1 MLSKTDVETLERLTC
16 SGLLEK
22 WEGLRR
28 KFDSGGKITIANT
41 GQYSSGKS
49 TLFNALLCRIDNE
62 RFKTGEIPTTK
73 KGEREKFADG
83 IDLMDTP
90 GIDAN
95 LADDAEAFRMLMQAD
110 IIIMTHNVKMGML
123 NRAEYEWLKRI
134 ADGIGKEDLSDR
146 LIFVS
151 TWIDEIQ
158 DESDRQKLRDELQRQ
173 ISEISRGKYVAFY
186 EVSAKRYYTAVKK
199 GNANLE
205 RASKIPELREIIT
218 ERAKLYGASLQTLRK
233 KELAMLCNESRN
245 ALHSLRL
252 DKDSEIS
259 RRKKRISDRHNSAF
273 ENWRGIKSRFESMRN
288 TVFSKLHGI
297 RQYFDSSSDYQSYE
311 RRVYDI

>member
-1 MLSKTDVETLERLTC
+1 MLSKKDAETLERLTC

-49 TLFNALLCRIDNE
+49 TFLNALLRRTENE
-62 RFKTGEIPTTK
+62 RFQTGAIPTTK
-73 KGEREKFADG
+73 AGDRERFAEG

-95 LADDAEAFRMLMQAD
+95 LADDTEAFRMLMEAD
-110 IIIMTHNVKMGML
+110 IIIMTHNVKTGML
-123 NRAEYEWLKRI
+123 NRAEYEWLKKI
-134 ADGIGKEDLSDR
+134 ADGIGQENLSDR

-158 DESDRQKLRDELQRQ
+158 NEADRQKLRDELQRQ
-173 ISEISRGKYVAFY
+173 ISEISRGKSVAFY
-186 EVSAKRYYTAVKK
+186 EVSAKRYYTAVTK

-205 RASKIPELREIIT
+205 RASNIPDLREGLT
-218 ERAKLYGASLQTLRK
+218 GQAKLYGTSLQRVRK
-233 KELAMLCNESRN
+233 KELVILCNDSR
-245 ALHSLRL
+245 
-252 DKDSEIS
+252 EC
-259 RRKKRISDRHNSAF
+259 
-273 ENWRGIKSRFESMRN
+273 
-288 TVFSKLHGI
+288 
-297 RQYFDSSSDYQSYE
+297 
-311 RRVYDI
+311 

>member
-1 MLSKTDVETLERLTC
+1 MLSKRDAETLERLTC
-16 SGLLEK
+16 SGLLQK

-49 TLFNALLCRIDNE
+49 TLFNALLGRTEHE
-62 RFKTGEIPTTK
+62 RFKTGAIPTTK
-73 KGEREKFADG
+73 EGDRERFLEG

-95 LADDAEAFRMLMQAD
+95 LSDDAEAFRMLIEAD
-110 IIIMTHNVKMGML
+110 IIIMTHNVKTGML
-123 NRAEYEWLKRI
+123 NRAEYEWLKKI
-134 ADGIGKEDLSDR
+134 ADGIGQENLSDR

-158 DESDRQKLRDELQRQ
+158 DEADLQKLRDELQRQ
-173 ISEISRGKYVAFY
+173 VSEISRGKSVAFY

-199 GNANLE
+199 GNTNLE
-205 RASKIPELREIIT
+205 RASRIPDLREGLT
-218 ERAKLYGASLQTLRK
+218 GRAKLYAASLQNLRK
-233 KELAMLCNESRN
+233 KELTMLCNESLN
-245 ALHSLRL
+245 ALRPLRV

-259 RRKKRISDRHNSAF
+259 RRKRRIRERYNSAF
-273 ENWRGIKSRFESMRN
+273 ETWRGIKSRFESMRN
-288 TVFSKLHGI
+288 TVFSKLHNI

-311 RRVYDI
+311 RRIYDI